1 MSETFPVV
9 ATENVDRVRRRL
21 RSGSLPDELLKPGR
35 DAVLR
40 SGDRCLTRDDLRF
53 QAGAVAGGLREAGIG
68 AGDRLALYA
77 ASSIDWV
84 IAYLGAQR
92 AGACVVLMNPDYHA
106 AEAGH
111 ILADS
116 QPTAVIAD
124 RDRAEI
130 VRGLGARVIALEDL
144 PRAEEPAMPPLTPES
159 PAAILYTS
167 GTTGRPKG
175 ALLDHGNLL
184 AQGRGAVEVWR
195 WTSRDILV
203 HALPL
208 FHLHGLGMGLHGTLL
223 SGASAT
229 FVPFAPAAVVAELT
243 RDDAE
248 RGTMFFGV
256 PSMYQR
262 LCDWLDEHPTDLS
275 HVRLFVCGS
284 APLPPALF
292 ERCSRLLG
300 QAPVERYGITEGGI
314 VVTNP
319 YDGPRQ
325 PGRVGYP
332 FPGVEV
338 RLGELDEVLLKGGQ
352 VFRGYW
358 RNPDATAEAFTSDGF
373 FKTGDIGEIGEDGTL
388 AIRGRLK
395 ELIITGG
402 FNVYPRE
409 VELVLETHPA
419 VQEVAVAGVPSEKW
433 GEEVTAFV
441 VPSQA
446 APLVESEIISFAH
459 ERLASYKC
467 PKRVVIM
474 DRLPRNAMG
483 KVLRSQLP
491 SPRQER
497 GSFPSPRRG
506 EGQGEG

>member
-1 MSETFPVV
+1 MARGVV
-9 ATENVDRVRRRL
+9 GSREDIDAVRRRL
-21 RSGSLPDELLKPGR
+21 RSGILPVEMLPGR
-35 DAVLR
+35 KAVVLR
-40 SGDRCLTRDDLRF
+40 SGDRHLTGDELKANSE
-53 QAGAVAGGLREAGIG
+53 QVAGGLRELGVEP
-68 AGDRLALYA
+68 GDRVGIYS
-77 ASSIDWV
+77 ASHLDWV

-92 AGACVVLMNPDYHA
+92 AGACVVPMNPDYHS
-106 AEAGH
+106 AEVEH
-111 ILADS
+111 IVGNAEPSL
-116 QPTAVIAD
+116 VIVDIGRAPVVEKLGLRSVD
-124 RDRAEI
+124 VRDP
-130 VRGLGARVIALEDL
+130 
-144 PRAEEPAMPPLTPES
+144 PRATPPPMPDLTPDS

-175 ALLDHGNLL
+175 AILDHGGLL
-184 AQGRGAVEVWR
+184 AQARGAIEMWR
-195 WTSRDILV
+195 WTSGDVLV

-223 SGASAT
+223 SGGSAT
-229 FVPFAPAAVVAELT
+229 LIHFSPDGVVTELT
-243 RDDAE
+243 RNDAA

-275 HVRLFVCGS
+275 HVRVFVCGS

-300 QAPVERYGITEGGI
+300 QPPVERYGITEGGI

-325 PGRVGYP
+325 PGRVGVP

-338 RLGELDEVLLKGGQ
+338 RLGQLDEVLLKGGQ
-352 VFRGYW
+352 VFQGYW
-358 RNPDATAEAFTSDGF
+358 RNPQATAEAFTPDGF
-373 FKTGDIGEIGEDGTL
+373 FRTGDVGEIGEDGTL
-388 AIRGRLK
+388 AIRGRIK

-419 VQEVAVAGVPSEKW
+419 VQEVAVAGVPSDKW

-441 VPSQA
+441 VPSGS
-446 APLVESEIISFAH
+446 APLVEGELIEFAH
-459 ERLASYKC
+459 EHLAAYKC
-467 PKRVVIM
+467 PKRVIAI
-474 DRLPRNAMG
+474 DALPRNAMG
-483 KVLRSQLP
+483 KVQRSLLVK
-491 SPRQER
+491 
-497 GSFPSPRRG
+497 
-506 EGQGEG
+506 